1 MLTLGVAITTLEAV
15 LSGVT
20 SFEAVVIEEASFS
33 LASLRFPE
41 ALESDEG
48 SFTTFFP
55 RFRRRFSLGNLQ
67 CWLATTGVL

>member
-1 MLTLGVAITTLEAV
+1 MLTLGVVVTTLEAV
-15 LSGVT
+15 LSVVT
-20 SFEAVVIEEASFS
+20 SFEAVEEESCFS